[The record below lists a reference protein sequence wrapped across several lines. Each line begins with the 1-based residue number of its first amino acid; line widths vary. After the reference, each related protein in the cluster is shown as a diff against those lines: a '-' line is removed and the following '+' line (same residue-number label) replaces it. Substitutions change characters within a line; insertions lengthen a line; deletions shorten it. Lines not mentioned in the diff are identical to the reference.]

1 VKGIT
6 LIQFTAQTAVTR
18 PAQPLYPSTSL
29 GPSTLCFIY
38 HLLFTSS
45 CSTFLASST
54 FNPPSSTCLSMVVLQ
69 QLNTER
75 DGVALESISDKIDKI
90 NVLKDQARKQMNRL
104 AAESDNAYKE
114 SKSDSEKDG
123 QGGRAR

>member
-1 VKGIT
+1 MLYIPSFKH
-6 LIQFTAQTAVTR
+6 IQS
-18 PAQPLYPSTSL
+18 PILNMP
-29 GPSTLCFIY
+29 G
-38 HLLFTSS
+38 
-45 CSTFLASST
+45 
-54 FNPPSSTCLSMVVLQ
+54 MVVLQ